1 MTGSPSPAS
10 ESDLSGG
17 ESGGIPALAARV
29 GGPTPPWR
37 PRLSDRTIAVLMLV
51 PAIALLLVTTVY
63 PIANAIILSFHQYNP
78 SLPLAKP
85 VFNNGENY
93 VRLLSDPAFLNT
105 IRITVIFVVVA
116 VILELLL
123 GLGLGLLITAQRRG
137 IGIVRVAMLLPFM
150 MAPVAAGVLWRTL
163 FNVQWGPL
171 NDILRTLGLPEQ
183 QFLASPDQALASVI
197 MVEVWQQVPPVA
209 FIVAAGILSISPD
222 LFKASAVDGASFWQT
237 FRHVTLPMLRPII
250 AIILLLRVMD
260 AFKVYDIIQTLT
272 EGGPATQTEN
282 VSYLIWKTGMRF
294 FQTGYASAMSVV
306 FLVIVF
312 LISLVFIRA
321 LDRAQSAT
329 GAER

>member
-1 MTGSPSPAS
+1 
-10 ESDLSGG
+10 
-17 ESGGIPALAARV
+17 
-29 GGPTPPWR
+29 
-37 PRLSDRTIAVLMLV
+37 MLV
-51 PAIALLLVTTVY
+51 PAIALLLATTVY
-63 PIANAIILSFHQYNP
+63 PIVNAIILSFHQYNP
-78 SLPLAKP
+78 SLPLARP
-85 VFNNGENY
+85 VFNGGENY
-93 VRLLSDPAFLNT
+93 IRLLSDPAFLNT
-105 IRITVIFVVVA
+105 VRITIVFVVVA
-116 VILELLL
+116 VTLELLI
-123 GLGLGLLITAQRRG
+123 GLGLGVLITAQRRG

-171 NDILRTLGLPEQ
+171 NDILQTVGLPEQ

-197 MVEVWQQVPPVA
+197 MVEIWQQVPPVA

-260 AFKVYDIIQTLT
+260 AFKVYDVIQTLT

-306 FLVIVF
+306 FLVVVF
-312 LISLVFIRA
+312 LVSLVFIRA
-321 LDRAQSAT
+321 LDSARTAT
-329 GAER
+329 GVE